1 MRRMRSQRSARTAS
15 STGRR
20 PAAPRTRWWWSRRCC
35 WCCCCSRG
43 RRPARWTSRSA
54 RAARQRAVCCC
65 WCRCAGPR
73 RLARGRRRR
82 ERGARAPARSGC
94 PSSFGRHRGRA
105 FPGRTVG
112 EEKRGKKKT
121 ARGSQ
126 SLWKLSPLLSSF
138 FSVVSFL
145 KRFFIFPRFF
155 SPFFRL
161 FFSNKRDS
169 SKRTSI
175 VNSKTPHKRND
186 SQGDGVFLLL
196 KKKKAKWKRKERG
209 KSGRKRPHQPC
220 PLTSLSSWMSE
231 LPFANEIVPSK
242 LDPVDVLVFVSAR
255 LFPTR
260 KQPMKRR
267 QKRKK
272 VCTTM

>member
-112 EEKRGKKKT
+112 EEKRGKK
-121 ARGSQ
+121 RREGVSHSGSFLPFFLPSFRLFLSSNV
-126 SLWKLSPLLSSF
+126 SLSFRDSF
-138 FSVVSFL
+138 FSF
-145 KRFFIFPRFF
+145 
-155 SPFFRL
+155 
-161 FFSNKRDS
+161 
-169 SKRTSI
+169 
-175 VNSKTPHKRND
+175 
-186 SQGDGVFLLL
+186 
-196 KKKKAKWKRKERG
+196 
-209 KSGRKRPHQPC
+209 
-220 PLTSLSSWMSE
+220 LSSIF
-231 LPFANEIVPSK
+231 LQQ
-242 LDPVDVLVFVSAR
+242 AR
-255 LFPTR
+255 QF
-260 KQPMKRR
+260 
-267 QKRKK
+267 
-272 VCTTM
+272 